1 MPSSTTDPGGS
12 TAATASSTAADSST
26 GVAAACS
33 DSPDALA
40 DCVQED
46 LYLASLEFVAQ
57 TRSPTE
63 PHWQVVQDHL
73 AEQLAE
79 FGYEVEL
86 DVYDTGVN
94 VIGRLRGTL
103 GTSDVLVSA
112 HYDSVSDCQGADD
125 NAGGVAG
132 ALEAARVLAMGEYEQ
147 DLVIAFWDQEELG
160 LIGADSYVERAFER
174 GDSIAALYNLEMIGY
189 TDDSPGA
196 QTIPAGFD
204 ALFPVGYAQ
213 IEDNELRG
221 DFITVVADDLIA
233 EGAAALLAQ
242 AERLDLP
249 AVHIELN
256 ADLKNNPQPPDLRR
270 PDHAPFWEVDYPA
283 LMSTD
288 PSAPRVPHDHRGPA
302 PAASATCRAA
312 PPRAAPPGPR
322 PRARPCPRARAVRAG
337 DGPAGVR
344 SAGARA
350 RRRSAVPARPRA
362 WRAALRLRRRA
373 GPPRRS
379 RAAPV

>member
-1 MPSSTTDPGGS
+1 MTRASILGLLVLLAPGCPADENLVGESATATESSSTTSPQASGSTTDPGGS

-33 DSPDALA
+33 DSPDTIA

-46 LYLASLEFVAQ
+46 LYLATLEFVAQ

-63 PHWQVVQDHL
+63 PHWQVVQNHL

-125 NAGGVAG
+125 NASGVAG

-147 DLVIAFWDQEELG
+147 DLVVAFWDQEELG
-160 LIGADSYVERAFER
+160 LIGAASYVDRAVER
-174 GDSIAALYNLEMIGY
+174 GDNIAALYNLEMIGY
-189 TDDSPGA
+189 TDDAPGA

-213 IEDNELRG
+213 IEDNEFRG

-242 AERLDLP
+242 AERIGLP
-249 AVHIELN
+249 AVHIELDE
-256 ADLKNNPQPPDLRR
+256 DLKNNPLLSDLQRS
-270 PDHAPFWEVDYPA
+270 DHAPFWEVNYPA
-283 LMSTD
+283 MMITD
-288 PSAPRVPHDHRGPA
+288 TSEFRFPNYHCDPA
-302 PAASATCRAA
+302 PDVVEDLDHAFSAKVVAATAGAAATTL
-312 PPRAAPPGPR
+312 
-322 PRARPCPRARAVRAG
+322 VLV
-337 DGPAGVR
+337 GPAG
-344 SAGARA
+344 G
-350 RRRSAVPARPRA
+350 
-362 WRAALRLRRRA
+362 
-373 GPPRRS
+373 
-379 RAAPV
+379 